1 MGSAGRR
8 GRVAS
13 VDGVSS
19 THSIPVLEGV
29 AADAVAHRG
38 GHIQIIAA
46 AGSGKTE
53 VVSQRIAA
61 LLVDGEPPESI
72 VAFTFTEKAAI
83 ELKERIRLRAEA
95 RLGAEVANTLGKLFV
110 GTIHAYCL
118 RLLQT
123 YVARYEG
130 YTPLDENQLFN
141 LIYREASRIGVKAL
155 AGGTFDSIKLFL
167 RGVDVVENELLSLDR
182 LPDGDFRTSLGRYY
196 TMLDQ
201 YQFMSFGMQIAR
213 AVDELRRP
221 DVHAAVSATLK
232 HLIVDEYQDVN
243 PAQEELIRLLAAPTG
258 LADLVVVGDD
268 DQAIYQWRGSDVRG
282 IVTFASRYPDVTQF
296 ELLQNRRS
304 RPAIVEAANAFAQS
318 IPGRLP
324 KQMVPFR
331 HAVGDAVTVA
341 VGVETEE
348 KEAQQ
353 LAVTIKRLHAQGVP
367 YRDIAILVRARTAYP
382 AILKSLD
389 QLKIPVEPGGRSRLF
404 ERPEAALFG
413 ATYAW
418 IAGTDWRAGRYT
430 ARGPVDFAD
439 LKTGYKDFFE
449 LTDDELGV
457 VVAHLFRWKDKIP
470 ERDFDVSLVGDF
482 YKLLALVNVSR
493 WDLTDEFTRAR
504 LGTIGRFTQVLA
516 DYELTRRRARRD
528 PENPGEQLAGE
539 YGGEWFYRN
548 LAIILLNYAQGGY
561 DDFDGEESFDGD
573 GVALGTIHGSK
584 GLEWP
589 VVFLPSLTAKRFP
602 ITFSGQQ
609 QEWPLPRNLF
619 AAERYEG
626 GDEDERRLFYV
637 ALTRARDW
645 VSLSSHARITKQLVR
660 PSDYITEVQALGLSG
675 ALPQADQ
682 VDQRNIEAPDLSL
695 TYSELASYI
704 DCPAAYLLRTRLGFM
719 PPIAEELGYGNAVH
733 HFMRLIAE
741 HARVHGHVPDAATID
756 TLFNS
761 DFYLPFANKAAAK
774 EMKARARTLVDR
786 YVSDHTGDLLRTWA
800 TEYPFELYLDGVIVR
815 GRADV
820 IYDEVDDGSISRL
833 TLVDY
838 KTATGIGS
846 PLQLQVYAE
855 AGLREGL
862 AVDHAFI
869 EDMSAAVRHVVDVS
883 PGSLTSAQEAVL
895 ASSAALR
902 AGDFTARP
910 ERAKCDRCDVR
921 RICAAS
927 ASKRR

>member
-1 MGSAGRR
+1 MVD
-8 GRVAS
+8 VA
-13 VDGVSS
+13 
-19 THSIPVLEGV
+19 TIPPLEGP
-29 AADAVAHRG
+29 AANAVAHRG
-38 GHIQIIAA
+38 SHMQIIAA

-53 VVSQRIAA
+53 VVSQRVAA
-61 LLVDGEPPESI
+61 LLAEGEAPESI
-72 VAFTFTEKAAI
+72 VAFTFTEKAAVQ
-83 ELKERIRLRAEA
+83 LKERIRLRAEA
-95 RLGAEVANTLGKLFV
+95 RLGADVTNTLGKLFV

-130 YTPLDENQLFN
+130 YTPLDQNQLFN
-141 LIYREASRIGVKAL
+141 LVYREASRIGVKSL
-155 AGGTFDSIKLFL
+155 SGGTFDSIKLFL
-167 RGVDVVENELLSLDR
+167 RGIDVVENELLSYSEIPDGAFRNSLGLYYAMLDR
-182 LPDGDFRTSLGRYY
+182 
-196 TMLDQ
+196 
-201 YQFMSFGMQIAR
+201 YQFMSFGTQIAR
-213 AVDELRRP
+213 AVEELQKP
-221 DVHAAVSATLK
+221 DVHGEVTRGLR

-243 PAQEELIRLLAAPTG
+243 PAQEKLIRLLAAPNG
-258 LADLVVVGDD
+258 NADLVVVGDD
-268 DQAIYQWRGSDVRG
+268 DQAIYQWRGSDVQG
-282 IVTFASRYPDVTQF
+282 IVTFADRYPGVVQF
-296 ELLQNRRS
+296 ELLKNRRS

-324 KQMVPFR
+324 KQMQPFR
-331 HAVGDAVTVA
+331 PAVGDSVTVA
-341 VGVETEE
+341 VGIETEE

-353 LAVTIKRLHAQGVP
+353 LAVTIRGLHAQGVP
-367 YRDIAILVRARTAYP
+367 YRDIAILVRARSAYP
-382 AILKSLD
+382 AVLRALD

-418 IAGTDWRAGRYT
+418 IAGTDWRGGRYT

-439 LKTGYKDFFE
+439 LKVGYQDIFG
-449 LTDDELGV
+449 LTDDEITTV
-457 VVAHLFRWKDKIP
+457 TTHLYQWKGMAT
-470 ERDFDVSLVGDF
+470 ERDLNVSLVADF
-482 YKLLALVNVSR
+482 YIFLAHLKVSE
-493 WDLTDEFTRAR
+493 WDLTGELTRAR

-516 DYELTRRRARRD
+516 DFELTRRRARRD
-528 PENPGEQLAGE
+528 PDHPGEQLAGE

-561 DDFDGEESFDGD
+561 DDFDGEESFDGE
-573 GVALGTIHGSK
+573 GVALGTVHGSK

-602 ITFSGQQ
+602 TTFSGQR
-609 QEWPLPRNLF
+609 QEWPLPRELF
-619 AAERYEG
+619 AADRYEG

-645 VSLSSHARITKQLVR
+645 VFLSSHARITKQSVA
-660 PSDYITEVQALGLSG
+660 PSDYIVEVRSLGLSG
-675 ALPQADQ
+675 ALPRPGQ
-682 VDQRNIEAPDLSL
+682 VENKKIEIPDLSL

-733 HFMRLIAE
+733 HFMRVIAE
-741 HARVHGHVPDAATID
+741 HARVHGDIPDAATIESIFD
-756 TLFNS
+756 S

-774 EMKARARTLVDR
+774 EMKARARKLVDR
-786 YVSDHTGDLLRTWA
+786 YVNERTSDLLRTWA
-800 TEYPFELYLDGVIVR
+800 TEYPFELYLDGVVVR

-820 IYDEVDDGSISRL
+820 IYDEATDVSPPRL

-862 AVDHAFI
+862 AVGNAFI
-869 EDMSAAVRHVVDVS
+869 EDMSAGQRHFVAVDA
-883 PGSLTSAQEAVL
+883 LALADAQGAVL
-895 ASSAALR
+895 RSAGSLR
-902 AGDFTARP
+902 AGDFTAKP
-910 ERAKCDRCDVR
+910 DKTKCTLCDVQL
-921 RICAAS
+921 ICGAS
-927 ASKRR
+927 ASTRS

>member
-1 MGSAGRR
+1 MSAPITTLE
-8 GRVAS
+8 
-13 VDGVSS
+13 GVSDAP
-19 THSIPVLEGV
+19 TIPVLEGS
-29 AADAVAHRG
+29 AADAVTHRG

-53 VVSQRIAA
+53 VVSQRVAA
-61 LLVDGEPPESI
+61 LLADGEAPESI
-72 VAFTFTEKAAI
+72 VAFTFTEKAAV

-95 RLGAEVANTLGKLFV
+95 RLGADVANTLGKLFV

-130 YTPLDENQLFN
+130 YTPLDQNQLFN
-141 LIYREASRIGVKAL
+141 LVYREASRLGVKAL

-167 RGVDVVENELLSLDR
+167 RGVDVVENELLPLDR
-182 LPDGDFRTSLGRYY
+182 LPDGDFRTSLGLYY
-196 TMLDQ
+196 AMLDR

-213 AVDELRRP
+213 AVEELRKP
-221 DVHAAVSATLK
+221 GVHAEVTAGLK

-243 PAQEELIRLLAAPTG
+243 PAQEELIRLLAAPNG
-258 LADLVVVGDD
+258 NADLVVVGDD

-282 IVTFASRYPDVTQF
+282 IVTFASRYPGVTQF

-324 KQMVPFR
+324 KQMQPFR
-331 HAVGDAVTVA
+331 PAVGDSVTVA
-341 VGVETEE
+341 VGIEAEE

-353 LAVTIKRLHAQGVP
+353 LAVTIKRLRAQGIP

-382 AILKSLD
+382 AILKALD

-418 IAGTDWRAGRYT
+418 IAGTDWRDGRYT

-439 LKTGYKDFFE
+439 LKAGYQDIFG
-449 LTDDELGV
+449 LTDDQLV
-457 VVAHLFRWKDKIP
+457 LVVAHLYRWKGKAP
-470 ERDFDVSLVGDF
+470 ERDLDVSLVGDF
-482 YKLLALVNVSR
+482 YKLLALLGISG
-493 WDLTDEFTRAR
+493 WDLTDELTRAR

-528 PENPGEQLAGE
+528 PDNPGEQLAGE

-573 GVALGTIHGSK
+573 GVALGTVHGSK

-602 ITFSGQQ
+602 TTFSGQQ
-609 QEWPLPRNLF
+609 QEWPLPRDLF
-619 AAERYEG
+619 AADRYEG
-626 GDEDERRLFYV
+626 GDDDERRLFYV

-645 VSLSSHARITKQLVR
+645 VSLSSHARITKQSVR
-660 PSDYITEVQALGLSG
+660 PSDYIVEVQSLGLSG
-675 ALPQADQ
+675 ALPQPGQ
-682 VDQRNIEAPDLSL
+682 VDQKKIDIPDLSL

-704 DCPAAYLLRTRLGFM
+704 DCPTAYLLRSRLGFM

-741 HARVHGHVPDAATID
+741 HARVHGDVPDAATID
-756 TLFNS
+756 ALFDS

-774 EMKARARTLVDR
+774 EMKARARKLVDR
-786 YVSDHTGDLLRTWA
+786 YVTEHTSDLLRTWA
-800 TEYPFELYLDGVIVR
+800 TEYPFELYLDGVVVR

-820 IYDEVDDGSISRL
+820 IYDEAADGSPSRL

-846 PLQLQVYAE
+846 PMQLQVYAE

-862 AVDHAFI
+862 AVDNAFI
-869 EDMSAAVRHVVDVS
+869 EDMSAGERQLVPVDA
-883 PGSLTSAQEAVL
+883 GALAGAQSTVIAAA
-895 ASSAALR
+895 ASLR
-902 AGDFTARP
+902 AGDFTSKP
-910 ERAKCDRCDVR
+910 EKAKCGLCDVR
-921 RICAAS
+921 LICAAS
-927 ASKRR
+927 ASKRA

>member
-1 MGSAGRR
+1 MGH
-8 GRVAS
+8 
-13 VDGVSS
+13 VSS
-19 THSIPVLEGV
+19 SLSIPLLEGV

-53 VVSQRIAA
+53 VVSQRVAA
-61 LLVDGEPPESI
+61 LLADGEPPESI
-72 VAFTFTEKAAI
+72 VAFTFTEKAAV

-95 RLGAEVANTLGKLFV
+95 RLGADVANTLGKLFV

-123 YVARYEG
+123 YVPRYEG
-130 YTPLDENQLFN
+130 YTPLDQNQLFN
-141 LIYREASRIGVKAL
+141 LVYREASRIGVKSL

-167 RGVDVVENELLSLDR
+167 RGVDVVENELLLFDR
-182 LPDGDFRTSLGRYY
+182 IPAGDFRTSLGRYY
-196 TMLDQ
+196 ATLDR

-213 AVDELRRP
+213 AVEELRRP
-221 DVHAAVSATLK
+221 DVHDEVTAGLK

-243 PAQEELIRLLAAPTG
+243 PAQEELIRLLAAPNG
-258 LADLVVVGDD
+258 QADLVVVGDD

-282 IVTFASRYPDVTQF
+282 IVTFASRYPGVTQF

-304 RPAIVEAANAFAQS
+304 RPAIVAAANAFAQS

-324 KQMVPFR
+324 KQMVPVR
-331 HAVGDAVTVA
+331 PAVGDAVTVA

-382 AILKSLD
+382 AILKTLD

-404 ERPEAALFG
+404 ERSEAALFG

-418 IAGTDWRAGRYT
+418 IASTDWRAGRYT

-439 LKTGYKDFFE
+439 LKAGYRE
-449 LTDDELGV
+449 LFALTEEDLAV
-457 VVAHLFRWKDKIP
+457 VVARLHRWKDKAP
-470 ERDFDVSLVGDF
+470 ERDLDVSLVGDF
-482 YKLLALVNVSR
+482 YKLLATLKVSD

-528 PENPGEQLAGE
+528 PDNPGEQLAGE

-573 GVALGTIHGSK
+573 GVALGTVHGSK

-602 ITFSGQQ
+602 TTFSGQQ
-609 QEWPLPRNLF
+609 QEWPLPRELF
-619 AAERYEG
+619 AADRYEG

-645 VSLSSHARITKQLVR
+645 VSLSSHARITKQSVR
-660 PSDYITEVQALGLSG
+660 PSDYITEVQSLGLSG
-675 ALPQADQ
+675 ALPQPGQ
-682 VDQRNIEAPDLSL
+682 VDQKKVDLPDLSL

-704 DCPAAYLLRTRLGFM
+704 ECPAAYLLRTRLGFM

-733 HFMRLIAE
+733 HFMRLIAA
-741 HARVHGHVPDAATID
+741 HARIHNDVPDAATID
-756 TLFNS
+756 ALFNS

-774 EMKARARTLVDR
+774 EMKARARELVDR
-786 YVSDHTGDLLRTWA
+786 YVSEHSSDLLRTWA

-820 IYDEVDDGSISRL
+820 IYDQGDDGSISRL

-846 PLQLQVYAE
+846 SLQLQVYAE

-862 AVDHAFI
+862 AVDNAFI
-869 EDMSAAVRHVVDVS
+869 EDMSAGARQLVDVS
-883 PGSLTSAQEAVL
+883 PDSLTVAQETVL
-895 ASSAALR
+895 ASAAAMR
-902 AGDFTARP
+902 AGDFAAKP
-910 ERAKCDRCDVR
+910 AKAKCRLCDVR

-927 ASKRR
+927 ASKRA

>member
-1 MGSAGRR
+1 MS
-8 GRVAS
+8 
-13 VDGVSS
+13 
-19 THSIPVLEGV
+19 SIPLLEGV

-53 VVSQRIAA
+53 VVSQRVAA
-61 LLVDGEPPESI
+61 LLVDGEAPESI
-72 VAFTFTEKAAI
+72 VAFTFTDKAAV

-95 RLGAEVANTLGKLFV
+95 RLGAGVANTLGKLFV

-130 YTPLDENQLFN
+130 YTPLDQNQLFN
-141 LIYREASRIGVKAL
+141 LVYREASRIGVKSL
-155 AGGTFDSIKLFL
+155 TGGTFDSIKLFL
-167 RGVDVVENELLSLDR
+167 RGVDVVENELLPLDR
-182 LPDGDFRTSLGRYY
+182 IPDGDFRTSLGRYY
-196 TMLDQ
+196 ATLDR
-201 YQFMSFGMQIAR
+201 YQFMSFGLQIAR
-213 AVDELRRP
+213 AVEELRKP
-221 DVHAAVSATLK
+221 DVLAEVTAGLK

-258 LADLVVVGDD
+258 QADLVVVGDD

-282 IVTFASRYPDVTQF
+282 IVTFTSRYPGVTQF

-331 HAVGDAVTVA
+331 PAVGDALTVA

-353 LAVTIKRLHAQGVP
+353 LAVTIRRLHAQGVP

-382 AILKSLD
+382 AILKVLD

-418 IAGTDWRAGRYT
+418 IAGTDWRDGRYT

-439 LKTGYKDFFE
+439 LKAGYRDLFV
-449 LTDDELGV
+449 LTDDELAV
-457 VVAHLFRWKDKIP
+457 VVAYLYRWKDKAR
-470 ERDFDVSLVGDF
+470 ERDLNVSLVADF
-482 YKLLALVNVSR
+482 YKLLSILNVSV

-504 LGTIGRFTQVLA
+504 LGTIGCFTQVLA

-528 PENPGEQLAGE
+528 PANLGEQIAGE

-573 GVALGTIHGSK
+573 GVALGTVHGSK

-602 ITFSGQQ
+602 TTFSGQQ
-609 QEWPLPRNLF
+609 QEWPLPRELF
-619 AAERYEG
+619 AADRYEG

-645 VSLSSHARITKQLVR
+645 VFLSSHARITKQSVR
-660 PSDYITEVQALGLSG
+660 PSEYITEVQSLGLSG
-675 ALPQADQ
+675 ALPQPGQ
-682 VDQRNIEAPDLSL
+682 VDQNEIDLPDLSL

-741 HARVHGHVPDAATID
+741 HARVHGDVPDAATID
-756 TLFNS
+756 ALFIS

-774 EMKARARTLVDR
+774 EMKLRARTLVDR
-786 YVSDHTGDLLRTWA
+786 YVTEHTSDLLRTWA

-820 IYDEVDDGSISRL
+820 IYDRGDDGSVSHL

-869 EDMSAAVRHVVDVS
+869 EDMSAGARQVIDVS
-883 PGSLTSAQEAVL
+883 LQSLAVAQETVLTSV
-895 ASSAALR
+895 AAMR
-902 AGDFTARP
+902 AGDF
-910 ERAKCDRCDVR
+910 RAKPTKAKCGLCDVR
-921 RICAAS
+921 LICAAS
-927 ASKRR
+927 ASKRA

>member
-1 MGSAGRR
+1 MSDA
-8 GRVAS
+8 A
-13 VDGVSS
+13 
-19 THSIPVLEGV
+19 TIPTLEGP

-53 VVSQRIAA
+53 VVSQRVAA
-61 LLVDGEPPESI
+61 LLADGEAPESI

-95 RLGAEVANTLGKLFV
+95 RLGAHAANTLGRLFV

-130 YTPLDENQLFN
+130 YTPLDQNQLFN

-155 AGGTFDSIKLFL
+155 GGGTFDSIKLFL
-167 RGVDVVENELLSLDR
+167 RGVDVVENELLPVDA
-182 LPDGDFRTSLGRYY
+182 LPDDGFRTSLELYY
-196 TMLDQ
+196 SMLDR

-213 AVDELRRP
+213 AVDELRKSEVRAEVTKP
-221 DVHAAVSATLK
+221 LR

-243 PAQEELIRLLAAPTG
+243 PAQEELIRLLAAPVG
-258 LADLVVVGDD
+258 NAALVVVGDD

-282 IVTFASRYPDVTQF
+282 IVTFASRYPGVTQF
-296 ELLQNRRS
+296 ELLKNRRS
-304 RPAIVEAANAFAQS
+304 RPGIVRAANAFGQS
-318 IPGRLP
+318 IAGRIP
-324 KQMVPFR
+324 KQMQEFR
-331 HAVGDAVTVA
+331 PAVGGSITVA
-341 VGVETEE
+341 VGIETEE

-353 LAVTIKRLHAQGVP
+353 LAVTARNLHLQGVP

-382 AILKSLD
+382 AILKALD

-404 ERPEAALFG
+404 ERPEGAIFG

-418 IAGTDWRAGRYT
+418 IAGTDWRDGQYGKRA
-430 ARGPVDFAD
+430 PVDFAD
-439 LKTGYKDFFE
+439 LKSRYKDLFGLSASE
-449 LTDDELGV
+449 LSAV
-457 VVAHLFRWKDKIP
+457 VDHLYSWAAGAPK
-470 ERDFDVSLVGDF
+470 RDFNVSLVGDF
-482 YKLLALVNVSR
+482 YKLLELLNVAS
-493 WDLTDEFTRAR
+493 WDLTNEFTRAR
-504 LGTIGRFTQVLA
+504 VGTIARFTQVLA

-528 PENPGEQLAGE
+528 PENPGEQFAGE
-539 YGGEWFYRN
+539 YGGEWFYHN
-548 LAIILLNYAQGGY
+548 LAIILLNYAQGSY

-573 GVALGTIHGSK
+573 GVALGTVHGSK

-602 ITFSGQQ
+602 TTFSGQQ
-609 QEWPLPRNLF
+609 QQWPLSRDLF
-619 AAERYEG
+619 AADRYEG

-645 VSLSSHARITKQLVR
+645 VSLSSHARVTKQSVR
-660 PSDYITEVQALGLSG
+660 ASDYLLEVQSLGLSG
-675 ALPQADQ
+675 ALPKTGQ
-682 VDQRNIEAPDLSL
+682 VDEKKIESPDVAL
-695 TYSELASYI
+695 TYSELATYI

-719 PPIAEELGYGNAVH
+719 PPIAEELGYGNSVH

-741 HARVHGHVPDAATID
+741 HARVRGEVPDAATID
-756 TLFNS
+756 ALFDS
-761 DFYLPFANKAAAK
+761 DFYLPFANRAAAK
-774 EMKARARTLVDR
+774 EMKARARKLVDR
-786 YVSDHTGDLLRTWA
+786 YIAEHTSDLLRTWA
-800 TEYPFELYLDGVIVR
+800 TEYPFELYLEGVAVR

-820 IYDEVDDGSISRL
+820 IYDEGADGSISRL

-838 KTATGIGS
+838 KTATGIGN

-862 AVDHAFI
+862 AVENAFV
-869 EDMSAAVRHVVDVS
+869 EDMSAGERHAVAVDPATLGSMQGTVVS
-883 PGSLTSAQEAVL
+883 TA
-895 ASSAALR
+895 AALR
-902 AGDFTARP
+902 AGDFTAKP
-910 ERAKCDRCDVR
+910 EKAKCRRCDVR
-921 RICAAS
+921 LICAAS
-927 ASKRR
+927 AVRR